1 MEALTRS
8 CFMFLASSR
17 PLNLATWPGYAPKRG
32 QLDNTFPAERL
43 VVYTLRLALPQ
54 AVSELGTSSSSSSGG
69 SRGQGVVRAAG
80 EAR

>member
-1 MEALTRS
+1 MHTRCPTPQHPLSQVHIALCNDQYGRRGMEALTRS

-43 VVYTLRLALPQ
+43 VVYTLRLALP
-54 AVSELGTSSSSSSGG
+54 
-69 SRGQGVVRAAG
+69 
-80 EAR
+80 